1 MTKFEDRKYMKIVV
15 INGSPRKN
23 GATAKILKRMQEKL
37 ESKTDVFI
45 TYYNLEEYSLL
56 DCSGCLSC
64 YSKGVCHLKDDL
76 ESINREVADS
86 DALIIGSPVYV
97 SNVPGILKRYI
108 DRGHFV
114 LEQSLYD
121 KYTFAVTTYEIGG
134 SNDVI
139 NILNK
144 LFRISG
150 GISLGNLQVKL
161 PFNSNPF
168 ELSGLDVRIDR
179 IAENIYIAIA
189 NDKRKKWFDKLFNR
203 IAIRKVI
210 KPYVINKPKQ
220 YKAVIKRWQDLKII
234 KEV

>member
-1 MTKFEDRKYMKIVV
+1 MKIVI

-23 GATAKILKRMQEKL
+23 GATAKILKEIQVKL
-37 ESKTDVFI
+37 ETKKGVSVS
-45 TYYNLEEYSLL
+45 YYNLEEYSFLE
-56 DCSGCLSC
+56 CSGCLTC
-64 YSKGVCHLKDDL
+64 YSKGVCHLKDDI
-76 ESINREVADS
+76 ESINQCVADS

-97 SNVPGILKRYI
+97 SNVPSTLKKYI

-114 LEQSLYD
+114 LEQSLHG

-134 SNDVI
+134 SSDVI
-139 NILNK
+139 GVLNK
-144 LFRISG
+144 LYRISG

-168 ELSGLDVRIDR
+168 EIPGLEARLNKAADKIYNGIKYKKGKSLFDR
-179 IAENIYIAIA
+179 LFNKIAIH
-189 NDKRKKWFDKLFNR
+189 
-203 IAIRKVI
+203 KVI
-210 KPYVINKPKQ
+210 KPQVIIKPKQ

>member
-1 MTKFEDRKYMKIVV
+1 MKIVV

-37 ESKTDVFI
+37 ENKADVI
-45 TYYNLEEYSLL
+45 ISYYNLGEYSLL

-64 YSKGVCHLKDDL
+64 YSRGTCYLKDDL
-76 ESINREVADS
+76 ESINKEVAKS
-86 DALIIGSPVYV
+86 DALIIGSPIYV
-97 SNVPGILKRYI
+97 SNVPGVLKKYI

-114 LEQSLYD
+114 LEQALYG

-134 SNDVI
+134 SDDVI
-139 NILNK
+139 TILNK

-168 ELSGLDVRIDR
+168 DLSGVDVRIDR
-179 IAENIYIAIA
+179 ATEKIYKAIV
-189 NDKRKKWFDKLFNR
+189 NGKRKKWFDKLFNNV
-203 IAIRKVI
+203 AIHKVI

-220 YKAVIKRWQDLKII
+220 YKAVIKRWQDLRII